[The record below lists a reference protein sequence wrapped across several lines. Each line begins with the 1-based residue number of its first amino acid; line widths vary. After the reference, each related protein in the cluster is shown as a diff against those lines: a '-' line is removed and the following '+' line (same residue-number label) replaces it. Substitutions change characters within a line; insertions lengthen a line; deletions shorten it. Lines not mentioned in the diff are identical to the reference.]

1 MKKLWISVLVVLTAI
16 GFAGCIYNGQNKD
29 NGKDSAGQSSQIES
43 DSSED
48 LDSDSFDT
56 GSSND
61 EEDSSDTGS
70 SSDEE
75 DSSDTG
81 SSNDEENS
89 SDTGNSSDEGDSSN
103 SGNSPPN
110 GTAVPPITDGGNFD
124 GTV

>member
-1 MKKLWISVLVVLTAI
+1 MKKLWISILAVLITI
-16 GFAGCIYNGQNKD
+16 GFAGCIDNGQNKD
-29 NGKDSAGQSSQIES
+29 SGKDSAGQSSQIES

-48 LDSDSFDT
+48 LDSDSSDT
-56 GSSND
+56 GSSSDEEDSSDAGSSSD

-75 DSSDTG
+75 
-81 SSNDEENS
+81 SN
-89 SDTGNSSDEGDSSN
+89 SN

-110 GTAVPPITDGGNFD
+110 GTAVPPITNGGNFD

>member
-1 MKKLWISVLVVLTAI
+1 MKKLWISILAVLITI
-16 GFAGCIYNGQNKD
+16 GFTGCIDNGQNKD
-29 NGKDSAGQSSQIES
+29 SGKDSAGQSSQIES

-48 LDSDSFDT
+48 LDSDSSDA
-56 GSSND
+56 GSSSD

-75 DSSDTG
+75 NSSDTG
-81 SSNDEENS
+81 SSSDEESN
-89 SDTGNSSDEGDSSN
+89 SN

-110 GTAVPPITDGGNFD
+110 GTAVPPITNGGNFD